1 MKKENKKITID
12 EIIGEALATIVLKM
26 CSPKEIQAIQEYYG
40 FKQEKEEFEREY
52 FYLMMFLS
60 TLACRIV
67 FKENERLTEDILAVF
82 HNYVM
87 KKRFNLLPASLRLQ
101 AVEIQLQIRYQQY
114 QELLKTKQ
122 SDFDLKFFLEQV
134 QYDFLANVLGKDVH
148 YVFSNEEVTQL
159 YGTQI
164 VVFGLTIEQLFITL
178 TDFLREF
185 KEDSNYAS
193 AWYNKGVALVDLGK
207 YEEALVYFDKAIEL
221 NPNDAEVWDNKG
233 IVLGY
238 LGKHEEAL
246 VCFNKALEQ
255 NPNNADAWYNKGVAL
270 YDLGKIQEAISCYN
284 EAIEIKPNNA
294 DVWHMKGLAL
304 VNLSNYE
311 EAIDCFNKALK
322 LNPNFVNTWYVK
334 GLALG
339 KLGKY
344 EEALDCYNKANEI
357 RMKES

>member
-12 EIIGEALATIVLKM
+12 EIIGEVLATIVLKM
-26 CSPKEIQAIQEYYG
+26 CSPKEIQAIQEHYG

-148 YVFSNEEVTQL
+148 YVFSNEEVEQL
-159 YGTQI
+159 YGKQI
-164 VVFGLTIEQLFITL
+164 VVFGLTIERLFITL
-178 TDFLREF
+178 TDFLRKF

-193 AWYNKGVALVDLGK
+193 VWYNKGVALVDLGK

-233 IVLGY
+233 IALGH
-238 LGKHEEAL
+238 LGKHDEAL
-246 VCFNKALEQ
+246 ACFNKALEQ
-255 NPNNADAWYNKGVAL
+255 NPNNAEVWYNKGVAL
-270 YDLGKIQEAISCYN
+270 DNLGK
-284 EAIEIKPNNA
+284 
-294 DVWHMKGLAL
+294 H
-304 VNLSNYE
+304 
-311 EAIDCFNKALK
+311 
-322 LNPNFVNTWYVK
+322 
-334 GLALG
+334 
-339 KLGKY
+339 